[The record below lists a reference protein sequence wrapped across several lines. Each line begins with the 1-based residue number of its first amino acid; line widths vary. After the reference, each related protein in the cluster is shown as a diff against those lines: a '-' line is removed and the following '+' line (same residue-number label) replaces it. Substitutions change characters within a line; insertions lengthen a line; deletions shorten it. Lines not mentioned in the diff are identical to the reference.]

1 MIRCSFFQPMA
12 DISGWC
18 FRKFAC
24 EWWCR
29 NSTRFGRRTGH
40 AWAKKGS
47 LGASSP
53 NGPTFSRV
61 HQHSL
66 PKFIHVVYPCLS
78 KCQHPGDY
86 LWHRNDIVWLFC
98 WSSRDGFCNPCLSH
112 PQKSTGVCSHFSR
125 LTALGAGAFAVQ
137 ADARFGCAETVW
149 IPRCSTETAKE
160 RGQPCR
166 PKLGNTRDDL
176 CSEKGFPWWKSHDPF
191 WWSHV
196 ICTNWPQTKR
206 SLNMY
211 KK

>member
-1 MIRCSFFQPMA
+1 MGYPESDSQPKKSIHSLGMANISIPLSSKHQCLTGCCCSHHLLFLSWDFRLPTVGSAMIRCSFFQPMA

-86 LWHRNDIVWLFC
+86 LWHRMTSYDYFVGAPGMGFAIPAFPIRKKAPVFVHISPGWL
-98 WSSRDGFCNPCLSH
+98 P
-112 PQKSTGVCSHFSR
+112 
-125 LTALGAGAFAVQ
+125 
-137 ADARFGCAETVW
+137 
-149 IPRCSTETAKE
+149 
-160 RGQPCR
+160 
-166 PKLGNTRDDL
+166 
-176 CSEKGFPWWKSHDPF
+176 
-191 WWSHV
+191 
-196 ICTNWPQTKR
+196 
-206 SLNMY
+206 
-211 KK
+211 